1 MIGNIDWGKWV
12 VNFFSS
18 VLFLF
23 LFPFIDTSEK
33 EEEEVFRVELLSL
46 QEIEHLFVWKYEM
59 RKISHF

>member
-1 MIGNIDWGKWV
+1 M

-23 LFPFIDTSEK
+23 LFLFIDTSE
-33 EEEEVFRVELLSL
+33 EEEVVFRVELLSL
-46 QEIEHLFVWKYEM
+46 QEIEHLFVSKYET

>member
-1 MIGNIDWGKWV
+1 M